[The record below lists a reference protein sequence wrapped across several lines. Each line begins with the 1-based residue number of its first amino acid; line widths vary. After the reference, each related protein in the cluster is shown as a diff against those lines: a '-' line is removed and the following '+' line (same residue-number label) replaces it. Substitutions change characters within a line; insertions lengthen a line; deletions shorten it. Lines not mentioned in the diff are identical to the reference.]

1 MRFVLCYYQLVCAFL
16 KERVRSQRSEAQLHF
31 INAKHSLRY
40 ESGFTYS
47 QPKPKQQKQTAI
59 FPKNGLLWC
68 SYKEGISLCGSEGGG
83 NSQWVNRDHV
93 HILNPCKKK
102 TPSWKRRAAWLCSV
116 DNQRLIVFWFHPPE
130 NKWNEQ
136 LSSQILCPLF
146 KYRHSMISYIINS
159 FHSNCNLVSK
169 ECVEYLF
176 ACCHCL

>member
-83 NSQWVNRDHV
+83 
-93 HILNPCKKK
+93 ILNELTGIMYTFW
-102 TPSWKRRAAWLCSV
+102 TPVKRKLPLGRDVPLDFALLTIRDWLCF
-116 DNQRLIVFWFHPPE
+116 DFIPL
-130 NKWNEQ
+130 KTNEMNNCLLRYYAHYLNTDTQ
-136 LSSQILCPLF
+136 WLAIL
-146 KYRHSMISYIINS
+146 
-159 FHSNCNLVSK
+159 
-169 ECVEYLF
+169 
-176 ACCHCL
+176 